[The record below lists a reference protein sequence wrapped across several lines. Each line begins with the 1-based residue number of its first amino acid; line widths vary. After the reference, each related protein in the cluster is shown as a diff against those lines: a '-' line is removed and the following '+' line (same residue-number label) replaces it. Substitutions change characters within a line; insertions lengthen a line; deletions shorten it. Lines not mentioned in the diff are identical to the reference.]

1 MTQIVVSPVDLHS
14 HSTFSDGALSP
25 EELVQRAL
33 ARHLKLLAL
42 TDHDA
47 SGGVESAVKAAKG
60 SSLQVI
66 AGAELSTTWLNC
78 QIHIVGLFLNLHS
91 QELLDFYQGQRE
103 RRIERAQAI
112 GAKLERQGFHDA
124 YARTC
129 AMADPGALITRGNY
143 ARFIFS
149 VGQASSID
157 DAFNSYLKKGKS
169 AYVNT
174 VWPSVGEAVAVIK
187 ASGGIAVLAHPKRYL
202 LTNTKLR
209 RLIEEFKDAGG
220 EAMEVASCRQ
230 RPCDRVYLGELC
242 ERYGL
247 YASMGSDYHQG
258 SPWLDLGLGLTLP
271 DGLTP
276 VWECPQAQE
285 LKLDEFLRS

>member
-1 MTQIVVSPVDLHS
+1 MMPEISKVDLHT
-14 HSTFSDGALSP
+14 HSTFSDGSLSP
-25 EELVQRAL
+25 EQLVQRAL
-33 ARHLKLLAL
+33 SRQLRLLAL

-47 SGGVESAVKAAKG
+47 SGGVESAVKAAEG
-60 SSLQVI
+60 STLKVI
-66 AGAELSTTWLNC
+66 AGAELSTTWQNC
-78 QIHIVGLFLNLHS
+78 QIHIVGLFLDLHS
-91 QELLDFYQGQRE
+91 NALSNFYQGQRE
-103 RRIERAQAI
+103 RRIERAKAI
-112 GAKLERQGFHDA
+112 GVKLERQGFHDA

-129 AMADPGALITRGNY
+129 AMAEPGALITRGNY

-149 VGQASSID
+149 AGQASSID

-174 VWPSVGEAVAVIK
+174 LWPSIGEAVDVIR
-187 ASGGIAVLAHPKRYL
+187 ASGGVAVLAHPKRYL

-209 RLIEEFKDAGG
+209 RLIEEFKSSGG
-220 EAMEVASCRQ
+220 LAMEVASCRQ

-242 ERYGL
+242 QHYGL
-247 YASMGSDYHQG
+247 FASMGSDYHQG

-271 DGLTP
+271 EGLTP
-276 VWECPQAQE
+276 VWECPQARE